1 MIEIERDENV
11 NDIFQVRSCLY
22 MQIKRDPFRK
32 GNRITQCY
40 NCNYFHHANQNC
52 SMKTRCLKCGENHR
66 TGACEI
72 KEKIENPLC
81 INCNTRGHMASST
94 TCPQFPKPKKG
105 KGKSP
110 IENLKRNIAS
120 NPVIPGISYAQI
132 LNPNSKQQ
140 MAAPGNTSSASNKT
154 ENSKNEQI
162 NLEALNATQS
172 ETGEFG
178 FLQAIFE
185 IQKIFTLFPSLL
197 SEMKKSFNCTNPA
210 DKLNCLLKGVC
221 SSLNNLTV
229 NNV

>member
-1 MIEIERDENV
+1 MIEIARDENV
-11 NDIFQVRSCLY
+11 NDIYQVRSCLY
-22 MQIKRDPFRK
+22 MQIKLDPFKK

-40 NCNYFHHANQNC
+40 NCNYFHHASQNC
-52 SMKTRCLKCGENHR
+52 NMKTRCLKCGHNHR
-66 TGACEI
+66 PGACEI
-72 KEKIENPLC
+72 KEKIENHLC
-81 INCNTRGHMASST
+81 TNCNTKGHMASST
-94 TCPQFPKPKKG
+94 ECPQFPKPKKG

-110 IENLKRNIAS
+110 TENLKRNITS
-120 NPVIPGISYAQI
+120 IPVITGISYAQI

-140 MAAPGNTSSASNKT
+140 MAAPRSTSSTSNKP
-154 ENSKNEQI
+154 ESNKNEQI
-162 NLEALNATQS
+162 NLQAFNATQS

-178 FLQAIFE
+178 FLQAILE

-197 SEMKKSFNCTNPA
+197 SEMKKSFNCTNPT

>member
-1 MIEIERDENV
+1 MIEIEHEENV
-11 NDIFQVRSCLY
+11 NDIYQVRSCLY
-22 MQIKRDPFRK
+22 MQIKLDPFKK

-40 NCNYFHHANQNC
+40 NCNYFHHASQNC
-52 SMKTRCLKCGENHR
+52 NMKTRCLKCGQNHK
-66 TGACEI
+66 TGTCEI

-94 TCPQFPKPKKG
+94 ECPQFPKPKKG

-110 IENLKRNIAS
+110 NENLKRNISS

-140 MAAPGNTSSASNKT
+140 MAALGSTSSASNKP
-154 ENSKNEQI
+154 ENNKNEQI
-162 NLEALNATQS
+162 NLKALNVTQS
-172 ETGEFG
+172 ETGDFG
-178 FLQAIFE
+178 FLQAILE
-185 IQKIFTLFPSLL
+185 IQKIFTLFRSLL